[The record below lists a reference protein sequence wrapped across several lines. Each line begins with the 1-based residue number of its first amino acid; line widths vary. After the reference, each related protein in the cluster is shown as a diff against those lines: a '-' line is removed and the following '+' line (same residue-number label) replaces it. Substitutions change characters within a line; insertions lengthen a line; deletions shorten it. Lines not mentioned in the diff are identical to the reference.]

1 MKNDQFAVYRVDRH
15 SEGRDLWHLSYQ
27 EAVSR
32 RLAIRIEYYR
42 QMDIRPLLAGESA
55 IALWKRMKESCEVS
69 DVLVLNQNGEIHCYY
84 VNEDYPQLLSG
95 FIRLNPSGTLV
106 TLDTE
111 NYRISGKP
119 GNWMATDDIIID
131 GKQFYLMEH
140 QEYHRQVAYIILDSY
155 GKMIMEECKNG
166 FDEKTKQ
173 KLHELMKTPE
183 QREQEYQ
190 KYKERLEHYQKFFEN
205 GTYERSWESGTEEN
219 YNMVDGQVNNL
230 KKCRR
235 EKCGKKAGTE
245 AIPILKKETKE
256 KRVSNQEITG
266 KTDCNRCEIWKTGTE
281 IFGAG
286 DGKEERL
293 NAMKLSKYEKETII
307 LTNEEDRYYSVY
319 TFNQGLQKRL
329 KNFAERYPEC
339 CYLSNS
345 TKEGSETYIIQK
357 GRLSLNLRPP
367 YAKERIQ
374 KALETI
380 QIAREEKSD
389 DS

>member
-1 MKNDQFAVYRVDRH
+1 
-15 SEGRDLWHLSYQ
+15 
-27 EAVSR
+27 
-32 RLAIRIEYYR
+32 
-42 QMDIRPLLAGESA
+42 
-55 IALWKRMKESCEVS
+55 MKESCEVS

-230 KKCRR
+230 KMQKRKVWKESR
-235 EKCGKKAGTE
+235 HRSYTN
-245 AIPILKKETKE
+245 PQKETKE

-266 KTDCNRCEIWKTGTE
+266 K
-281 IFGAG
+281 
-286 DGKEERL
+286 
-293 NAMKLSKYEKETII
+293 
-307 LTNEEDRYYSVY
+307 
-319 TFNQGLQKRL
+319 
-329 KNFAERYPEC
+329 
-339 CYLSNS
+339 
-345 TKEGSETYIIQK
+345 
-357 GRLSLNLRPP
+357 
-367 YAKERIQ
+367 
-374 KALETI
+374 
-380 QIAREEKSD
+380 QIAIAVKSGKPVPRYLEQEMERRRD
-389 DS
+389 